1 MYKVIEFFT
10 DLHDQDYPY
19 KVGDTFPRAGI
30 KVTKERIKEL
40 SSSNNRRGRPLIEEV
55 KSEAEKA
62 TRKSARKAVEK
73 VAEK

>member
-30 KVTKERIKEL
+30 EVTKERIEEL
-40 SSSNNRRGRPLIEEV
+40 LGSNNRRGKPLIEEV
-55 KSEAEKA
+55 KDEAEKA
-62 TRKSARKAVEK
+62 TRESTRKAVEK
-73 VAEK
+73 PAEK